1 MAPVLPGGGRRPA
14 RVVAGPSLAGG
25 EVETPVG
32 QNVRDAVHDRYMPTL
47 GAGAAAADGD
57 DATAVRAAGLRW
69 TPQRQLI
76 LQVLREAGDQ
86 HMTAEEV
93 WRAVSEQYAGLN
105 RSTVYRVLEA
115 LTGIGLV
122 RQTFLGGDTAHF
134 ELEGR
139 AHHHL
144 VCSQCRQIVEI
155 PENDLASLGRRLL
168 QRHGFHLGGSPLT
181 IEGVCAD
188 CYDEEPPCAAASG
201 PPPPRRS

>member
-1 MAPVLPGGGRRPA
+1 MATHG
-14 RVVAGPSLAGG
+14 
-25 EVETPVG
+25 T
-32 QNVRDAVHDRYMPTL
+32 
-47 GAGAAAADGD
+47 GAAAADGD
-57 DATAVRAAGLRW
+57 DASVVRAAGLRW

-76 LQVLREAGDQ
+76 LQVLRQAGDQ

-122 RQTFLGGDTAHF
+122 RQTFLGGDAAHF

-144 VCSQCRQIVEI
+144 VCTQCRQIVEI
-155 PENDLASLGRRLL
+155 PENDLVSLSRRLL
-168 QRHGFHLGGSPLT
+168 QRHGFHLVGGPLT
-181 IEGVCAD
+181 LEGVCDD
-188 CYDEEPPCAAASG
+188 CYGEEAPEAGAPS
-201 PPPPRRS
+201 PRRP

>member
-1 MAPVLPGGGRRPA
+1 MIGR
-14 RVVAGPSLAGG
+14 
-25 EVETPVG
+25 
-32 QNVRDAVHDRYMPTL
+32 MPIP
-47 GAGAAAADGD
+47 GAAAADGD
-57 DATAVRAAGLRW
+57 HATAVRAAGLRW

-76 LQVLREAGDQ
+76 LQVLREAGDH

-93 WRAVSEQYAGLN
+93 WRVVSEQYAGLN

-144 VCSQCRQIVEI
+144 VCTQCRQIVEI
-155 PENDLASLGRRLL
+155 PDSDVASLGRRLL
-168 QRHGFHLGGSPLT
+168 QRHGFRLGGSPLT
-181 IEGVCAD
+181 IEGLCAD
-188 CYDEEPPCAAASG
+188 CSEEESPDTATSGGLAA
-201 PPPPRRS
+201 RRF